1 MLKMKRAYEKP
12 AEDDGAR
19 VLVDRLW
26 PRGVKKE
33 DAHIDWW
40 AKDLAPSTELREWF
54 GHDPDKWP
62 EFRRRY
68 FSELDA
74 RPLVVQ
80 RIAAL
85 AKEGPVTLLYAS
97 RDRERNQAVALRD
110 YLEGLCNGT

>member
-1 MLKMKRAYEKP
+1 MRIMTKRVYDP
-12 AEDDGAR
+12 IGEDGVR
-19 VLVDRLW
+19 ILVDRLW
-26 PRGVKKE
+26 PRGLSREGLRGLWLK
-33 DAHIDWW
+33 DA
-40 AKDLAPSTELREWF
+40 ARSSDLRTWF
-54 GHDPDKWP
+54 RHEPDKWP